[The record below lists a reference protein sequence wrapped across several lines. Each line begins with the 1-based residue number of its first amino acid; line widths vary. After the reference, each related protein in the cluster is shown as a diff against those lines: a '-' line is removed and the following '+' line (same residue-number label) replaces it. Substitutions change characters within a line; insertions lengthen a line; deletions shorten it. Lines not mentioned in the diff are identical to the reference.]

1 MTRSP
6 SPRAWRPDFPG
17 TVITR
22 GNPGLEIDVETCE
35 GRQYHLLHRNGGRNY
50 VTDERYLFL
59 DKLGSSRLGHGGP
72 AMTKARWDCTVRGS
86 VTG

>member
-1 MTRSP
+1 MDWCLIS
-6 SPRAWRPDFPG
+6 DFPI

-50 VTDERYLFL
+50 VTDESYLFL
-59 DKLGSSRLGHGGP
+59 DNSALADWDMEVQPWPRPGG
-72 AMTKARWDCTVRGS
+72 TVQS
-86 VTG
+86 EAVWLDKV